1 MNLRHCGLNR
11 ATAQASGRPLRD
23 QQSDAHHIHIPL
35 RWSSFGRAAFRNR
48 FGRRAPHCSRSVQF
62 FAEERP
68 MEEIAA
74 VLTLSQKDGGIPQ
87 APYDAGVQPQGAAPI
102 GLIRVEA
109 TPDRSRSRTPSAE
122 SRSLGISPV
131 PRRRML
137 P

>member
-48 FGRRAPHCSRSVQF
+48 FGRRAPRCSRSVQF

-68 MEEIAA
+68 MKEIAA
-74 VLTLSQKDGGIPQ
+74 VLTLSQKT
-87 APYDAGVQPQGAAPI
+87 
-102 GLIRVEA
+102 VEFHKHHMMLA
-109 TPDRSRSRTPSAE
+109 FNLKGSADW
-122 SRSLGISPV
+122 SYSS
-131 PRRRML
+131 
-137 P
+137 

>member
-48 FGRRAPHCSRSVQF
+48 FGRRAPRCSRSVQF

-87 APYDAGVQPQGAAPI
+87 APYDAGVQPQGQRRLVLFELKQRLIAVDPEPHRRSPAA
-102 GLIRVEA
+102 
-109 TPDRSRSRTPSAE
+109 
-122 SRSLGISPV
+122 
-131 PRRRML
+131 
-137 P
+137 